1 MNVERKEE
9 SQQVQKPTEQSL
21 CEAIENGL
29 VDLVSEKKAFKAVTV
44 EKLIEHLLKN
54 PNTWSTDQCV
64 KEIKKMI
71 KTKKIVIWKG
81 TTERS
86 FKKILFPF
94 LKRAIRPHNPNS
106 KVHGRPKKISS

>member
-44 EKLIEHLLKN
+44 EKLIEHLLKK

-81 TTERS
+81 TTQRG
-86 FKKILFPF
+86 FNKILVPF
-94 LKRAIRPHNPNS
+94 SKRAIRPHNPNS
-106 KVHGRPKKISS
+106 KGPRRPKKTSS

>member
-71 KTKKIVIWKG
+71 KTKKLWFGKVPLNEASKKY
-81 TTERS
+81 S
-86 FKKILFPF
+86 FRF
-94 LKRAIRPHNPNS
+94 
-106 KVHGRPKKISS
+106 

>member
-44 EKLIEHLLKN
+44 EKLIEHSYRAPAKEAKHLEYRPMCQGN
-54 PNTWSTDQCV
+54 QENDQNQ
-64 KEIKKMI
+64 KKCDL
-71 KTKKIVIWKG
+71 
-81 TTERS
+81 ERY
-86 FKKILFPF
+86 
-94 LKRAIRPHNPNS
+94 H
-106 KVHGRPKKISS
+106 